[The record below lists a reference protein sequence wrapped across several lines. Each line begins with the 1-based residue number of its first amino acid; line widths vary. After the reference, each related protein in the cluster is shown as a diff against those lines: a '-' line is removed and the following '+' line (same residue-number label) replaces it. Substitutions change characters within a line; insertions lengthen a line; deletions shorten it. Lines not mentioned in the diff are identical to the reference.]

1 MPAGYSIYIREIG
14 MTTAPSASTAEP
26 AGQRFFYGWVVLI
39 ACFMITTVASGTM
52 MAFGVFITP
61 LADDM
66 GWSHSALSFSY
77 ALSALTTGVGVLI
90 VGSFMHTH
98 SVRMIFFLSTLVHC
112 FGIYMTS
119 TATTIGMFYFWYGFV
134 ASAGR
139 SAFFLSTT
147 TLITRWFEL
156 RRGLVMGIMMAG
168 NGVGPFVFSPV
179 VTWMIFQWGWQ
190 TSYVVLSI
198 LMTVC
203 LSASCF
209 LICNHPHEKGL
220 LPYGRTPAPAPAAAP
235 ARPTPATT
243 AKPGKREGSLWGEV
257 LRMEGFWSLSFINF
271 FCCLCHSIPLVHVVG
286 FALNAGLSAF
296 ASSWVLAIM
305 SISSVVGR
313 IYWGMFADR
322 YGARFALTI
331 TLFMQGALI
340 LWLVN
345 AQDPVIFF
353 LYAIMWGFGYGGVG
367 TQYGMVSR
375 EVFGS
380 RLFGQGYAGQNS
392 FAMVGMSVGGFL
404 GGYLYDISNSYVT
417 AWLVSFA
424 AGLISSFI
432 ALDLM
437 TQHERTKTATQTGQ
451 TPTDGTPL
459 STSIQAAPT
468 AG

>member
-1 MPAGYSIYIREIG
+1 
-14 MTTAPSASTAEP
+14 MTSAPSAAPAEP
-26 AGQRFFYGWVVLI
+26 VKERVFYGWVVLF
-39 ACFMITTVASGTM
+39 ACFMVTTVASGTM

-61 LADDM
+61 LAEDM

-77 ALSALTTGVGVLI
+77 ALSALVTGIGVLI
-90 VGSFMHTH
+90 VGSFMSTH

-147 TLITRWFEL
+147 TLITRWFEK

-190 TSYVVLSI
+190 TSYVVLSL
-198 LMTVC
+198 LMTVF
-203 LSASCF
+203 LSFSCF

-220 LPYGRTPAPAPAAAP
+220 LPYGGKPASPIVPTHPAQVPAGP
-235 ARPTPATT
+235 SRS
-243 AKPGKREGSLWGEV
+243 AKRKGSLWGEV
-257 LRMEGFWSLSFINF
+257 LRMEGFWSLSLINF
-271 FCCLCHSIPLVHVVG
+271 FCCMCHSIPLVHVVG

-296 ASSWVLAIM
+296 AASWVLAIM

-353 LYAIMWGFGYGGVG
+353 LYAVLWGFGYGGVG

-375 EVFGS
+375 EVFGA

-424 AGLISSFI
+424 SGLISSLI

-437 TQHERTKTATQTGQ
+437 THDERAKAVAHVNTDEPAGPPLPVAAQTA
-451 TPTDGTPL
+451 
-459 STSIQAAPT
+459 STSR
-468 AG
+468 

>member
-1 MPAGYSIYIREIG
+1 
-14 MTTAPSASTAEP
+14 MTLTSSAPTAEP
-26 AGQRFFYGWVVLI
+26 AGRRVFYGWIVLL
-39 ACFMITTVASGTM
+39 ACFMVTTVASGTM

-61 LADDM
+61 LAEDM

-77 ALSALTTGVGVLI
+77 ALSALTTGIGVLI
-90 VGSFMHTH
+90 VGSFMNTR
-98 SVRMIFFLSTLVHC
+98 SVRLIFFLSTLVHC

-134 ASAGR
+134 ASVGR

-147 TLITRWFEL
+147 TLITRWFEK

-190 TSYVVLSI
+190 TSYVILSI
-198 LMTVC
+198 LMTIF
-203 LSASCF
+203 LSLSSF

-220 LPYGRTPAPAPAAAP
+220 LPYGASPRPAPVTPQPAAAAAARP
-235 ARPTPATT
+235 AR
-243 AKPGKREGSLWGEV
+243 REGSLWGEV
-257 LRMEGFWSLSFINF
+257 LRMEGFWSLSLINF
-271 FCCLCHSIPLVHVVG
+271 FCCVCHSIPLVHVVG

-322 YGARFALTI
+322 YGARLALSI
-331 TLFMQGALI
+331 TLFLQGALI

-353 LYAIMWGFGYGGVG
+353 IYAVMWGFGYGGVG

-404 GGYLYDISNSYVT
+404 GGYLYDISHTYVT

-424 AGLISSFI
+424 SGLISAFI

-437 TQHERTKTATQTGQ
+437 TQDERAKAEA
-451 TPTDGTPL
+451 
-459 STSIQAAPT
+459 QAAPVE
-468 AG
+468 ARAPSSVPASLSNA